1 MTVRVPVRRAG
12 GKDRDRR
19 ARLTYAAKDP
29 SATVAAARGHL
40 DSLLGMSGLTL
51 REIAKIHGYSLKY
64 VRSLSKRDHDCP
76 DPVGSRKEALWR
88 GAHAYLYNPVAI
100 AGWMR
105 SHRLGDDQWT
115 TDRIAS
121 EFEVT
126 VGVVAAARRRGQL
139 ARPDGYQLGRA
150 WWRPSAAQ
158 SWWASRQVPA
168 GAWVLAQIS
177 EYVGLRRPQG
187 RPDFPPADGMAGTT
201 RWWWSGTI
209 TEWWE
214 PHAGRRV
221 ERLRARADAQ
231 DGAAPRGV
239 DRWFG
244 RDVAAHTGLSYEA
257 VRTGG

>member
-1 MTVRVPVRRAG
+1 M
-12 GKDRDRR
+12 DQI
-19 ARLTYAAKDP
+19 AA
-29 SATVAAARGHL
+29 
-40 DSLLGMSGLTL
+40 
-51 REIAKIHGYSLKY
+51 
-64 VRSLSKRDHDCP
+64 
-76 DPVGSRKEALWR
+76 
-88 GAHAYLYNPVAI
+88 
-100 AGWMR
+100 
-105 SHRLGDDQWT
+105 
-115 TDRIAS
+115 
-121 EFEVT
+121 EFEVK
-126 VGVVAAARRRGQL
+126 VGVIRAARRRGQL
-139 ARPDGYQLGRA
+139 AHPDGYQLGRA

-158 SWWASRQVPA
+158 WASRQVPA

-209 TEWWE
+209 TAWWE

-244 RDVAAHTGLSYEA
+244 RDLAAHTGLSYEA
-257 VRTGG
+257 VRTYRRLGKLPDPDGLQNQRPWRRPETIRAWDRPSATGRQRRARPRHLDSAESQFG